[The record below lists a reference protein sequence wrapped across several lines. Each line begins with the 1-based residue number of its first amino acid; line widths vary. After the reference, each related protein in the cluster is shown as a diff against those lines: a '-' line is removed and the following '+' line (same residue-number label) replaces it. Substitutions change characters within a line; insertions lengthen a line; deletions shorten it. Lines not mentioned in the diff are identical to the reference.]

1 MLLTKTRRCT
11 CRSTW
16 NLWTPFWSG
25 SCRISYATRI
35 ILVGLF
41 RIKQFVAHL
50 CTGMPAVSTA
60 HHACK
65 HDSGLISAQ
74 LCMLQQ
80 SKVGSHKQCSW
91 WDSSAG
97 ESSLC
102 PNGYCK
108 ARWKEH

>member
-1 MLLTKTRRCT
+1 MILTKTRRCT

-50 CTGMPAVSTA
+50 CTGMPAASPA
-60 HHACK
+60 HHVCK
-65 HDSGLISAQ
+65 HSSGLISTQ

-80 SKVGSHKQCSW
+80 NDLRSREQCSLRA
-91 WDSSAG
+91 SSAG
-97 ESSLC
+97 KSSLW
-102 PNGYCK
+102 PCK
-108 ARWKEH
+108 HHEAR